1 MTYKPRTSLENE
13 MAALQVENINLQ
25 LQVDI
30 LQLQLA
36 ELQTH
41 NDIQTTTLNGRVRTD
56 IALNTLIDYIEGLG
70 KGTMETDEIKLRIK
84 AEGIVWPVKKG
95 K

>member
-1 MTYKPRTSLENE
+1 
-13 MAALQVENINLQ
+13 
-25 LQVDI
+25 
-30 LQLQLA
+30 LA

-56 IALNTLIDYIEGLG
+56 IALNTLMDYIEGLD